1 MIHRDIKPA
10 NLLLDVRGALYV
22 ADFGLARL
30 QGTSGLTQ
38 TGGLAGTLRYM
49 SPEQVMGQ
57 RGQVDHRT
65 DIYSLGI
72 TLYEMLAL
80 APAFEASERPALLQ
94 EIVQDDPLP
103 LRQRNKAIPVDLETI
118 VLKAMAKDPV
128 SRYATAQ
135 QMADDLHRYIE
146 HRPILARRPTLW
158 ETAAKWTRR
167 HRGVA
172 AAALVGVTLAAIG
185 FAVSTALVVRE
196 QWRTQA
202 AYDSLAREQAKTQA
216 AYQAEARQRTQ
227 AEYNARQAREVV
239 DFITEVSEEE
249 LADKPELWGVRRML
263 LAAALDYYREFIDHS
278 QADPTLAAQL
288 VASHV
293 RVAAILDEIGSKADA
308 LAALQRAR
316 ELQET
321 QLRKDPM
328 MPELQRGFFSI
339 YSRLHLLRGG
349 RDLTLLQQRAVQDD
363 LELSPEQSERIEAIS
378 ETRRANLVDPRRLTA
393 EAWRDRFEQLEQQQ
407 REIHSV
413 LLPRQASRLAQIAL
427 QQRGTEAFTD
437 SEVAKTLGL
446 NPKQLQEIR
455 LLREEARKSLWAAG
469 RPGEMRADQWKKARD
484 LVRKS
489 NEQVLAAL
497 TSEQQSQWQKMIGE
511 PFRGKLAPHR
521 GGWRPWPGPDRAA
534 PDHAP
539 PDHGPPPP
547 IPAEESVID
556 QPGPSGQTAEKS
568 P

>member
-1 MIHRDIKPA
+1 M
-10 NLLLDVRGALYV
+10 
-22 ADFGLARL
+22 
-30 QGTSGLTQ
+30 
-38 TGGLAGTLRYM
+38 
-49 SPEQVMGQ
+49 
-57 RGQVDHRT
+57 
-65 DIYSLGI
+65 
-72 TLYEMLAL
+72 
-80 APAFEASERPALLQ
+80 
-94 EIVQDDPLP
+94 
-103 LRQRNKAIPVDLETI
+103 
-118 VLKAMAKDPV
+118 
-128 SRYATAQ
+128 
-135 QMADDLHRYIE
+135 
-146 HRPILARRPTLW
+146 
-158 ETAAKWTRR
+158 
-167 HRGVA
+167 
-172 AAALVGVTLAAIG
+172 
-185 FAVSTALVVRE
+185 
-196 QWRTQA
+196 
-202 AYDSLAREQAKTQA
+202 
-216 AYQAEARQRTQ
+216 
-227 AEYNARQAREVV
+227 
-239 DFITEVSEEE
+239 
-249 LADKPELWGVRRML
+249 
-263 LAAALDYYREFIDHS
+263 
-278 QADPTLAAQL
+278 
-288 VASHV
+288 ASHV

-339 YSRLHLLRGG
+339 YSRLDLLRGG
-349 RDLTLLQQRAVQDD
+349 RDLNLLQQRAVQDD